1 MIINHVVTDNACIY
15 VCLACKVAA
24 FQATMLARR
33 GNRRKT
39 FFLLFAVPTLVVFSW
54 KHFCGLHFAQF
65 SQHCEGCFN
74 SVNSERMRENEPVNE
89 SGEAE
94 LENKGRTFKIKTT
107 LITNTTCSQ
116 HYFLLILVSSAPP
129 NFQRRRDIRRTWGV
143 DTALA
148 PRWKTV
154 FLVAQSRAKE
164 TTESLLRERSSYRDL
179 LQGDYI
185 DHYWNQTLKIQMG
198 FEWAVRYCNFTFLLK
213 MDDDTFVHTRRLISV
228 LSTFSAE
235 KLYLGMLWEKPLVKR
250 GKDKWTIS
258 YEEYN
263 KTLYPDFCPGFGFV
277 LTFDVVN
284 TFVDL
289 FDDVP
294 LFRFDDVYVGMLAE
308 RAGVNGT
315 FNPGF
320 RQYPSPPNVPCS
332 LAETVFVWHDI
343 TGECLLKLF
352 EDTF

>member
-1 MIINHVVTDNACIY
+1 
-15 VCLACKVAA
+15 
-24 FQATMLARR
+24 MLGRR
-33 GNRRKT
+33 GSRNT
-39 FFLLFAVPTLVVFSW
+39 VFCLLFAIPTFFIFSW
-54 KHFCGLHFAQF
+54 NSLCGLHFAPF
-65 SQHCEGCFN
+65 SQRCEGCFN
-74 SVNSERMRENEPVNE
+74 SEGKRENEPANE
-89 SGEAE
+89 SGKAE
-94 LENKGRTFKIKTT
+94 LEKTENKGRTFELKTT

-116 HYFLLILVSSAPP
+116 HYFLLILVSSAPS
-129 NFQRRRDIRRTWGV
+129 NFQRRKDIRRTWGV

-164 TTESLLRERSSYRDL
+164 TTESLLREHSSYRDL
-179 LQGDYI
+179 LQGNYI

-198 FEWAVRYCNFTFLLK
+198 FEWSVRYCNFTFLLK
-213 MDDDTFVHTRRLISV
+213 MDDDTFVHTKRLISV
-228 LSTFSAE
+228 LNTFSSE
-235 KLYLGMLWEKPLVKR
+235 QLYLGMLWEKPMVKR
-250 GKDKWTIS
+250 GKEKWTIS

-263 KTLYPDFCPGFGFV
+263 NTLYPDFCPGFGFV

-289 FDDVP
+289 FDDVR

-315 FNPGF
+315 FHPGF
-320 RQYPSPPNVPCS
+320 RQDPSPPKVSCS
-332 LAETVFVWHDI
+332 LDETVFLWHDI
-343 TGECLLKLF
+343 TGDCLLKLF